1 MHLYCV
7 IDIGSNTIRLV
18 IYTLEDGQLRQ
29 ALSSKATAGLAGFV
43 EDGALSEEG
52 IERMLGVLRR
62 FRGVLSLLPD
72 CKVYPFAT
80 ASLRGLSN
88 TQDILERVERET
100 GFKID
105 VITGRMQER
114 SGVLVD
120 IGGGST
126 ELVFFRSREV
136 IAARSLPL
144 GSLSLFNRF
153 VSGVIPDKQE
163 LREMRAEAVKVISP
177 ALPPKGDYVCE
188 PICAVGGTARAAN
201 ELFIA
206 SGGGTEGYSPDF
218 LREVL
223 AQAEAGPRKLMRR
236 ILKLAPE
243 RVHTLVP
250 GMVVLSAAAEL
261 CGAGTIV
268 TSGYGVREGYLEHML
283 ERDGVISA

>member
-1 MHLYCV
+1 
-7 IDIGSNTIRLV
+7 
-18 IYTLEDGQLRQ
+18 
-29 ALSSKATAGLAGFV
+29 
-43 EDGALSEEG
+43 
-52 IERMLGVLRR
+52 
-62 FRGVLSLLPD
+62 
-72 CKVYPFAT
+72 
-80 ASLRGLSN
+80 
-88 TQDILERVERET
+88 
-100 GFKID
+100 
-105 VITGRMQER
+105 
-114 SGVLVD
+114 
-120 IGGGST
+120 
-126 ELVFFRSREV
+126 
-136 IAARSLPL
+136 
-144 GSLSLFNRF
+144 
-153 VSGVIPDKQE
+153 
-163 LREMRAEAVKVISP
+163 MRAEAVKVISP